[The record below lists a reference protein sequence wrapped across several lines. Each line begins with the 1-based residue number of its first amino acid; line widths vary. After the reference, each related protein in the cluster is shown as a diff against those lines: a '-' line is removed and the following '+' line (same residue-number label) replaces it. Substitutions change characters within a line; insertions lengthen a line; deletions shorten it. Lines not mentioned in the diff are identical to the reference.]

1 MIGKGIKHESRRGKN
16 ANERRNMLAAPLFA
30 TTLRLRRRPRLR
42 CRTEKRVCPKVSSL
56 IVTEGE
62 FNAMAVCQAMGRPAA
77 SLPNG
82 CRSPP
87 AKVLAC

>member
-1 MIGKGIKHESRRGKN
+1 
-16 ANERRNMLAAPLFA
+16 MLAAPLFA
-30 TTLRLRRRPRLR
+30 TTLRLRRHPRHR
-42 CRTEKRVCPKVSSL
+42 RQTEKRVSPKASSL
-56 IVTEGE
+56 IVTKGE
-62 FNAMAVCQAMGRPAA
+62 FNAMAVCQAMCRPAE

>member
-1 MIGKGIKHESRRGKN
+1 
-16 ANERRNMLAAPLFA
+16 MLAAPLFA
-30 TTLRLRRRPRLR
+30 TTLRLRRRPRR
-42 CRTEKRVCPKVSSL
+42 CRRTERCVSPKAPSI
-56 IVTEGE
+56 IVTEGK
-62 FNAMAVCQAMGRPAA
+62 FSAMTVCQAMGRPAA

>member
-1 MIGKGIKHESRRGKN
+1 
-16 ANERRNMLAAPLFA
+16 MLATPLFA
-30 TTLRLRRRPRLR
+30 TTLRLWRRPRCHR
-42 CRTEKRVCPKVSSL
+42 RTERRVSPEASPL

-62 FNAMAVCQAMGRPAA
+62 FNAMTVCQAMGRPAA